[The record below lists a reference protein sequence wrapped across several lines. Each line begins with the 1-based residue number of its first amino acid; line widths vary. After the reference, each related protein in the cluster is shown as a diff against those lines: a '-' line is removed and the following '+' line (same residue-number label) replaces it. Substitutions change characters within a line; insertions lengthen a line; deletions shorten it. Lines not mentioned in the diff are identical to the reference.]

1 MSRKALG
8 RGLNALFTQNSPTE
22 HDLIDLDIDRI
33 DPSDVQPRSV
43 FSPQRLDELAQSIQ
57 HNGIIQPLVVRRS
70 GERFQIIAGERRWRA
85 AQSAGLHRVPCI
97 VKEVAEENVLE
108 LSLIENIQ
116 REELNSIEE
125 ARAYEKLLEKPDL
138 THEELG
144 RRVGK
149 DRSTITNALRLLKLP
164 IEVQKLVE
172 ENKLSA
178 GHARSLLSID
188 SENRQTLLAR
198 EITTRNLSVRET
210 EQLVK
215 KTQATPRGIESRE
228 PAVTTRNPESA
239 NILAAE
245 SKLSKKLGAPV
256 KIRLA
261 KTGGAVEIKFSSSE
275 DLARLFDALMRT
287 QPTSF
292 TK

>member
-33 DPSDVQPRSV
+33 DPSEFQPRNV
-43 FSPQRLDELAQSIQ
+43 FGQQKLDELARSIQ

-97 VKEVAEENVLE
+97 VKEVPEENVLE

-116 REELNSIEE
+116 REELNPIEE
-125 ARAYEKLLEKPDL
+125 ASAYRKLLEKPDL
-138 THEELG
+138 TQEELG

-149 DRSTITNALRLLKLP
+149 DRSSIANALRLLKLP

-178 GHARSLLSID
+178 GHARSLLSVD
-188 SENRQTLLAR
+188 SEDQQIMLAR
-198 EITTRNLSVRET
+198 EITTRALSVRET

-215 KTQATPRGIESRE
+215 KRQATSRGLDQGE
-228 PAVTTRNPESA
+228 PALTARNAESA
-239 NILAAE
+239 NILAAQ
-245 SKLSKKLGAPV
+245 SRLSKKLGAPV

-261 KTGGAVEIKFSSSE
+261 KTGGTIEIKFSSSE
-275 DLARLFDALMRT
+275 DLARLFDVLMQI
-287 QPTSF
+287 QPTL
-292 TK
+292 

>member
-33 DPSDVQPRSV
+33 DPSEFQPRNS
-43 FSPQRLDELAQSIQ
+43 FGQQKLDELAQSIR

-97 VKEVAEENVLE
+97 VKEVSEENVLE

-116 REELNSIEE
+116 REELNPIEE
-125 ARAYEKLLEKPDL
+125 AVAYKKLLEKPDL
-138 THEELG
+138 TQEELG

-149 DRSTITNALRLLKLP
+149 DRSSITNALRLLKLP
-164 IEVQKLVE
+164 IEVQRLVE

-188 SENRQTLLAR
+188 SGDQQIMLAR
-198 EITTRNLSVRET
+198 EITTRALSVRET

-215 KTQATPRGIESRE
+215 KMQATPRGLDHRE
-228 PAVTTRNPESA
+228 PTLTTKNAESA

-256 KIRLA
+256 KIKLA

-275 DLARLFDALMRT
+275 DLARLFDVLMQT
-287 QPTSF
+287 QPTRPVG
-292 TK
+292 